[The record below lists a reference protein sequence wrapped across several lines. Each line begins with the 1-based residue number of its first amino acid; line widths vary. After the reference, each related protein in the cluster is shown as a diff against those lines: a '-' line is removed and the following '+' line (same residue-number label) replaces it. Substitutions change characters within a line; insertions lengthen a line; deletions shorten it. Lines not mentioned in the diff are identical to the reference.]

1 MKIRKNKPKYK
12 QVSLQEMMAEITN
25 NPMPK
30 SNATRSIEDYIY
42 VLGIIRRYGLNYV
55 IDKVKD
61 KFELS
66 NFVLA
71 LFEYGISFN
80 DYLVTSSILSVYPN
94 IRYDNDNDNDNFKNM
109 YSGKLNGNQI
119 NRIQEIVNKISYIST
134 WLNNLNFNQN
144 THINKPKTTPELQNS
159 LDIIKPIPN
168 DITDSYG
175 QKIDSFVKSI
185 YSDKKHLTPDVIR
198 KILNE
203 WIAQEYNPTHFL
215 TIQLLDNQKTK
226 DLYTSINHLRNI
238 MKTFEKSLMNNWNRH
253 HLRFIAFAENGT
265 SRDWHFHILFNQR
278 NFIEEE
284 LQNAILK
291 ANIREQL
298 PSYCLELKQI
308 QNNLLEVVSY
318 CTKEIKIHWNKKINC
333 KSIIFSEDLFNLNK

>member
-25 NPMPK
+25 NPMLK

-66 NFVLA
+66 NFVLP

-94 IRYDNDNDNDNFKNM
+94 IRCDNNNFKKM
-109 YSGKLNGNQI
+109 YSGKFNRNQI
-119 NRIQEIVNKISYIST
+119 NRIQEIDNTVSYISKC
-134 WLNNLNFNQN
+134 LNNLNFNQN
-144 THINKPKTTPELQNS
+144 THINKPKSIPNYQNS
-159 LDIIKPIPN
+159 SDIIKPIPN
-168 DITDSYG
+168 DIADSYG

-185 YSDKKHLTPDVIR
+185 YSDKKHLTPDTIR
-198 KILNE
+198 KIFNE

-215 TIQLLDNQKTK
+215 TVQLPDNQKTK
-226 DLYTSINHLRNI
+226 DLYISINHLRNI
-238 MKTFEKSLMNNWNRH
+238 MKAFEKSLMNNWNRH
-253 HLRFIAFAENGT
+253 HLRFIVIAENGT
-265 SRDWHFHILFNQR
+265 SSDWHFHILFNQR
-278 NFIEEE
+278 NFTEEE

-291 ANIREQL
+291 ANIREKL
-298 PSYCLELKQI
+298 PSYSLELKQI

-318 CTKEIKIHWNKKINC
+318 CTKEIKIHWNKKFNS

>member
-1 MKIRKNKPKYK
+1 MKIRKNKQKYK

-42 VLGIIRRYGLNYV
+42 VLGIIRRYGLNYI
-55 IDKVKD
+55 IDKLKD
-61 KFELS
+61 KFKLS
-66 NFVLA
+66 NFVLS

-94 IRYDNDNDNDNFKNM
+94 IRCDNNFKKM
-109 YSGKLNGNQI
+109 YSGKFNGNQI
-119 NRIQEIVNKISYIST
+119 NRIQEIDNTVSYISKC
-134 WLNNLNFNQN
+134 LNNLSFNQN
-144 THINKPKTTPELQNS
+144 THINKPKSTPESLNS
-159 LDIIKPIPN
+159 LDIIKPKQN
-168 DITDSYG
+168 KNTESYG
-175 QKIDSFVKSI
+175 QKIDSSVKSI
-185 YSDKKHLTPDVIR
+185 YSDKKHLTPDIIR

-215 TIQLLDNQKTK
+215 TVQLPDNQKTK
-226 DLYTSINHLRNI
+226 DLYISINHLRNI

-265 SRDWHFHILFNQR
+265 SSDWHFHILFNQR
-278 NFIEEE
+278 NFTEEE

-291 ANIREQL
+291 ANIREKL
-298 PSYCLELKQI
+298 PSYSLELKQI

-318 CTKEIKIHWNKKINC
+318 CTKEIKIHWNKKFN
-333 KSIIFSEDLFNLNK
+333 SNGIIFSENLFNIYK

>member
-66 NFVLA
+66 NFVLP

-94 IRYDNDNDNDNFKNM
+94 IRCDNNNFKKM
-109 YSGKLNGNQI
+109 YSGKFNRNQI
-119 NRIQEIVNKISYIST
+119 NRIQEIVNKISSISKC
-134 WLNNLNFNQN
+134 LNNLNFNQN
-144 THINKPKTTPELQNS
+144 THINKPKSTPELQNS

-175 QKIDSFVKSI
+175 QKIDSSVKSI
-185 YSDKKHLTPDVIR
+185 YSDKKHLTPDTII
-198 KILNE
+198 KIFNE
-203 WIAQEYNPTHFL
+203 WITQEYNPTHFL
-215 TIQLLDNQKTK
+215 TVQLPDNQKTK
-226 DLYTSINHLRNI
+226 DLYISINHLRNI

-265 SRDWHFHILFNQR
+265 SSDWHFHILFNQR
-278 NFIEEE
+278 NFTEEE

-291 ANIREQL
+291 ANIREKL
-298 PSYCLELKQI
+298 PFYCLELRKI
-308 QNNLLEVVSY
+308 DTNVINVDSY
-318 CTKEIKIHWNKKINC
+318 CTKEINICWNGKFN
-333 KSIIFSEDLFNLNK
+333 SDGIIFSENLFNINK